1 MNFQCSDRDYVN
13 NIINTYFSQNEKW
26 LISGRLFR
34 NCTKT
39 KILIFNSTSKKCDFN
54 VMINGFNIEQS
65 EIIKNLGVVLDDN
78 LNWYAQILF
87 GILNRVY

>member
-1 MNFQCSDRDYVN
+1 
-13 NIINTYFSQNEKW
+13 
-26 LISGRLFR
+26 
-34 NCTKT
+34 
-39 KILIFNSTSKKCDFN
+39 
-54 VMINGFNIEQS
+54 MINGFNIEQS